1 MALFVTRVFTQEDN
15 VTEILN
21 KGSDNAWSI
30 TSQELYATKTTM
42 FF

>member
-21 KGSDNAWSI
+21 KGSDTAWSI
-30 TSQELYATKTTM
+30 TSQELYVTKTTM